1 MEDSILKTTKRLL
14 GGYVEGTAF
23 NDEII
28 YSINSVL
35 SVLTQLGVG
44 PAEGFAITGEE
55 ETWSD
60 FIGER
65 TDIEMIKMYVYT
77 KVRLL
82 FDPPNNSFLI
92 DSMKKICDEF
102 EWRLNVAIETPTSE

>member
-44 PAEGFAITGEE
+44 PAEGFVITGEE

-82 FDPPNNSFLI
+82 FDPPSNSFLI

-102 EWRLNVAIETPTSE
+102 EWRLNVAIETPSSE

>member
-65 TDIEMIKMYVYT
+65 TDIAMIKMYVYT

-82 FDPPNNSFLI
+82 FDPPSNSFLI

-102 EWRLNVAIETPTSE
+102 EWRLNVAIETPSSE

>member
-14 GGYVEGTAF
+14 GGYVEGNPF

-44 PAEGFAITGEE
+44 PSDGFLITGED

-65 TDIEMIKMYVYT
+65 TDIEMINMYVYT

-102 EWRLNVAIETPTSE
+102 EWRLNVAIETPSSE